1 MDERKV
7 RRMINAIKILCNQM
21 ELLAEDS
28 KKESLLGAFKL
39 SQNSQAMAE
48 LNKELLK
55 YGCFGF
61 ILFCFGSYFIKS
73 FVVFI
78 CRIKQQGGKKYNQ

>member
-1 MDERKV
+1 LKFNNLNFARKEA
-7 RRMINAIKILCNQM
+7 RRMINAIKIICNQM

-28 KKESLLGAFKL
+28 KKESLPGECEL

-55 YGCFGF
+55 YGCFGL
-61 ILFCFGSYFIKS
+61 ILFCFGSYFIKKLCS
-73 FVVFI
+73 I
-78 CRIKQQGGKKYNQ
+78 HLQD